1 MSSGQTWDRNTLIP
15 KRPVYKNLADRP
27 PWNSNKP
34 ALPPIR
40 TWIPLPTEAKRES
53 RGSRLNEKST
63 RDVPKSTFNGKRR
76 LPNICQSPAKGDENV
91 LVPSTQSKSID
102 CSGTCEFRKM
112 PVLPAIRSRNVAV
125 QKRNKN
131 GNARH
136 STVSSTDSSRSPSP
150 SADSDELI
158 VPNINLSS
166 ISDTFVPSKENI
178 EWDDV
183 DFEYLSVMPK
193 MCNDQFV
200 PPLDLSF
207 IDIEDGSAAAVHM
220 RREMIP
226 PSLPNVM
233 SRGKYVTQFKKKIG
247 MAKGSIRLKNG
258 SKARPVVIFM
268 PKSSAE
274 TGENRVVGYHSND
287 EDKYYI
293 KNDTSLGLHTNE
305 SETAATRFRRSQWK
319 GVPPFDEDMLTPSV
333 CSCEDHSSLRSLLDI
348 SFGTNRSTD
357 LKNYIAESDSDYNCR
372 HSEYEDETFDVFD
385 ENWEEG
391 EYGEGLGYNDGLE
404 RNNSACGTHE
414 QSQEIVKKEEKS
426 SPKPSLLWKIKN
438 FFSRRQ
444 VR

>member
-1 MSSGQTWDRNTLIP
+1 M
-15 KRPVYKNLADRP
+15 YKNLADRP
-27 PWNSNKP
+27 PWNSNKT

-40 TWIPLPTEAKRES
+40 TWIPLPTEVKSEP

-63 RDVPKSTFNGKRR
+63 RDVPKPTFNGKRR
-76 LPNICQSPAKGDENV
+76 LPDISQSPAKGTDGNV
-91 LVPSTQSKSID
+91 LAHSTRSKFTD

-136 STVSSTDSSRSPSP
+136 STVSSSDSSRSPSP
-150 SADSDELI
+150 SAVSDELI
-158 VPNINLSS
+158 VPHINLSS
-166 ISDTFVPSKENI
+166 TSDTFVPSKGNI

-183 DFEYLSVMPK
+183 DFEYICIMPNT
-193 MCNDQFV
+193 CNDQFV

-220 RREMIP
+220 RREVIP
-226 PSLPNVM
+226 PSPHDVV
-233 SRGKYVTQFKKKIG
+233 SRGKYVTQFRKKMG
-247 MAKGSIRLKNG
+247 MAKGSIKLKNG
-258 SKARPVVIFM
+258 SKDKPVVILM

-287 EDKYYI
+287 EDKYFI
-293 KNDTSLGLHTNE
+293 KNDTSLGFHTDE
-305 SETAATRFRRSQWK
+305 SETAATRCRRSQWK

-348 SFGTNRSTD
+348 SFGTTRSTD
-357 LKNYIAESDSDYNCR
+357 LKNYMAESDSDYYCQDD
-372 HSEYEDETFDVFD
+372 EYEDEAFDVFD
-385 ENWEEG
+385 EDWVEE
-391 EYGEGLGYNDGLE
+391 ENGEGLCFNDGFE

-414 QSQEIVKKEEKS
+414 QSQEIVKKEEMS
-426 SPKPSLLWKIKN
+426 SQKPSLLWKIKN

-444 VR
+444 VH